1 MTEKT
6 VAISTLKAKPGA
18 RKRIMRVGKGDGS
31 GKGRTCGK
39 GQKGQTSRSGG
50 GKGRNFEG
58 GQVPLYMRMPKKGF
72 TNARYKTEYQ
82 VVSLSD
88 LERVFKNQKE
98 VGLEALKVHGLVKGR
113 LPVKV
118 LGTGELKQSLTIQA
132 HAFSKTAEE
141 KIKKAGGKT
150 EVIKK
155 NGAKA

>member
-1 MTEKT
+1 MTENNVT
-6 VAISTLKAKPGA
+6 ISTLKPKHGA
-18 RKRIMRVGKGDGS
+18 RKRSMRVGKGDGS

-72 TNARYKTEYQ
+72 TNARYKTAYQ
-82 VVSLSD
+82 VVSLTD

-98 VGLEALKVHGLVKGR
+98 VGLEALKVHGLIKGR

-118 LGTGELKQSLTIQA
+118 LGTGDLNKPLKVSA

-141 KIKKAGGKT
+141 KIKKAGGSTEILSKT
-150 EVIKK
+150 
-155 NGAKA
+155 GAKA